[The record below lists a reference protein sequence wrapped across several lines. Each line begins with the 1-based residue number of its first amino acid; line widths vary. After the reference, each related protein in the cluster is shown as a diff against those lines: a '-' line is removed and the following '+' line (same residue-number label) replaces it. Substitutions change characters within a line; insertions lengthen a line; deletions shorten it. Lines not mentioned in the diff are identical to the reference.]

1 MNDEARPARDRLVGR
16 AGQALLGS
24 GTAPLEPRW
33 RFGLR
38 DELPLTLPSR
48 EILSALCMCVG
59 GCWQCGEMTAVG
71 AEGGDARVGVSV
83 GAVLAD
89 AAAPS
94 EIYEDI
100 PAAAR
105 YAESVGLDS
114 LWAGDHLTMG
124 PVPLLDCTL
133 VLAAAA
139 AATDRVL
146 LGTAVFVPSLRPLAW
161 AAKQVATLSVLS
173 GERRLQLGVAAGA
186 GLEDDHRAAGFA
198 RADRARRTDAFPL
211 ALPYLP
217 AGRTTDLPG
226 PDGPVAAQ
234 LAPAVRPPVI
244 WVGGASVKAMRR
256 AVRFGDGWLASLLTA
271 DEFAA
276 AVQKLNELADR
287 AGRPRLE
294 LGVVTHAAIDNVR
307 NSVVRTTAASVL
319 QSAYGLTQERA
330 DQLAIAGSPENVA
343 DQLHA

>member
-1 MNDEARPARDRLVGR
+1 MSLSV
-16 AGQALLGS
+16 AL
-24 GTAPLEPRW
+24 A
-33 RFGLR
+33 
-38 DELPLTLPSR
+38 
-48 EILSALCMCVG
+48 EILSALCRYVS
-59 GCWQCGEMTAVG
+59 GCWQCGEMPAVG

-124 PVPLLDCTL
+124 PIPLLDCTL

-173 GERRLQLGVAAGA
+173 GERQLQLGVSAGA
-186 GLEDDHRAAGFA
+186 GLEDDHRAAGFT
-198 RADRARRTDAFPL
+198 RAERAQRTDAFLL
-211 ALPYLP
+211 ALPDLL
-217 AGRTTDLPG
+217 AGRTTELPG
-226 PDGPVAAQ
+226 PDGPIAVP

-244 WVGGASVKAMRR
+244 WVGGASVKALRR
-256 AVRFGDGWLASLLTA
+256 AVRAGDGWLAGMLTA

-287 AGRPRLE
+287 AGRPRLQ
-294 LGVVTHAAIDNVR
+294 LGMVTHAAIDSVR
-307 NSVVRTTAASVL
+307 NSVVRTTAVSVL
-319 QSAYGLTQERA
+319 RSAYGLTQERA

-343 DQLHA
+343 DQLHAYLAAGAQHIAVINDIGPWQHACDQLAAVQDVLAPP